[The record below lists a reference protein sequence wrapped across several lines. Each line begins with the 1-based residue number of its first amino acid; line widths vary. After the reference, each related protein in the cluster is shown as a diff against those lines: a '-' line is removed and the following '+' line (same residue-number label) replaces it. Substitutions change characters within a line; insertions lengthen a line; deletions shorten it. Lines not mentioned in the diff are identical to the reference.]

1 MKTSNKERLRIN
13 RKRRIKKN
21 VQKNKEKLRLTVFRS
36 AKHVYAQ
43 IVDDKAGKTLVAEST
58 MSPAFREKMKSG
70 GNSKA
75 AALVGNL
82 IGEKAVQRGIKEV
95 YYDRNGFTYAGR
107 VKALAD
113 GVRKRELSFKLT
125 VRVWI

>member
-1 MKTSNKERLRIN
+1 MKTSTRERLRIN
-13 RKRRIKKN
+13 RKRRVKN
-21 VQKNKEKLRLTVFRS
+21 HVQRNKEKLRLTIFRS

-75 AALVGNL
+75 AALVGSL
-82 IGEKAVQRGIKEV
+82 IGEKAFQQGIKEV

-107 VKALAD
+107 IKALAD
-113 GVRKRELSFKLT
+113 GVREKGIKF
-125 VRVWI
+125 

>member
-21 VQKNKEKLRLTVFRS
+21 IQKNKEKLRLTIFRS

-75 AALVGNL
+75 AALVGSL
-82 IGEKAVQRGIKEV
+82 IGEKAVQQGIKEV

-113 GVRKRELSFKLT
+113 GVREKGVKF
-125 VRVWI
+125 

>member
-1 MKTSNKERLRIN
+1 MKTSTRERLRIN
-13 RKRRIKKN
+13 RKRRVKN
-21 VQKNKEKLRLTVFRS
+21 HVQRNKEKLRLTVFRS

-43 IVDDKAGKTLVAEST
+43 IVDDKVGKTLVAEST

-82 IGEKAVQRGIKEV
+82 IGEKAVQQGIKEV

-107 VKALAD
+107 IKALAD
-113 GVRKRELSFKLT
+113 GVREKGVKF
-125 VRVWI
+125 